1 MAGLTCT
8 PWCAPAALPEEQQD
22 APGAAAACQAATDIL
37 YAATGRRWRG
47 ECDRSVTLETTCPGG
62 WGDARRI
69 TLGHGRPI
77 GRGPTWRLELP
88 DYPVREVTAAAE
100 YRDGPAEAPTAL
112 TSGEYRLVNGKWLE
126 RLVDGLRVAW
136 VGYDLALDY
145 TYGMDPPDG
154 GVRAAV
160 EYATQLLLAGTE
172 ACKLPDR
179 VVQIVRQNVSYTFA
193 DPEDYL
199 AKGRTGVPSV
209 DAWIAAVNP
218 AGLKQR
224 PRVWS
229 PDTQRTTA
237 RYGT

>member
-8 PWCAPAALPEEQQD
+8 PWCTPADLPEEQQD
-22 APGAAAACQAATDIL
+22 APGADGACQAATDIL

-47 ECDRSVTLETTCPGG
+47 ECERSVTLETTCRGS
-62 WGDARRI
+62 GDARRI
-69 TLGHGRPI
+69 ALGHGRPI

-100 YRDGPAEAPTAL
+100 YRDGEAEDPTAL
-112 TSGEYRLVNGKWLE
+112 AEDEYRLRNGRSLE
-126 RLVDGLRVAW
+126 RLVDGMRVPW
-136 VGYDLALDY
+136 PGYDVALEY
-145 TYGMDPPDG
+145 TYGQAPPDG

-160 EYATQLLLAGTE
+160 EYATQLLLVGTD
-172 ACKLPDR
+172 ACRLPDR
-179 VVQIVRQNVSYTFA
+179 VVQVVRQNVSYTFS
-193 DPEDYL
+193 DPGDFL
-199 AKGRTGVPSV
+199 DKGRTGLLAV

-218 AGLKQR
+218 AGLRQR

-229 PDTQRTTA
+229 PDTQRTNA